1 MRVLNK
7 LGKPVL
13 FLCFI
18 LFSINRKLDVAAA
31 EGSVVFGSESYSW
44 YTEETCP
51 IGVYIESQTPIAVY
65 EICLEYDPAMLEYLN
80 GAAEIIDNKIYL
92 RGNGTEL
99 RYKNMLHFKPLAEG
113 TTSIQ
118 VVSAQAVTAED
129 ISGGN
134 ASQNIDM
141 TLLQAAPV
149 TIRQFVSN
157 EIVSIQT
164 SPAALENFQPDVKEY
179 SLTVEAETANLNV
192 EYTLLDENASVS
204 LSDTKLADGENIITL
219 SVQGTEGNNVYTF
232 YVHRKEHEQESTVPT
247 DTEPTEGPVVVPPSD
262 TGPAETKASEEVPAV
277 SENSI
282 PENISDEH
290 EPALGDS
297 MDMSLII
304 ASAACIILLLQH
316 YAMKIQ
322 KILEKKEKKNGEESE
337 AWQDETLHIINF
349 EKTVIEAAHI
359 TMQFRM
365 AQDEMSSLKEYFIKI
380 LKRQNKYRML
390 TVLKDISFEVKQGD
404 VVGIIGTNGSGKS
417 TLLKIISGALTPTSG
432 NVTVDRSKVQM
443 LTLGTGFDM
452 ELTARE
458 NVYLNG
464 AIIGYSKAYIDEKYD
479 DIVEFA
485 ELNGFMEERMKNFST
500 GMVTR
505 LGFAIATMQDTPE
518 ILILDEV
525 LSVGDMFFKQKS
537 EKRIKEM
544 IHSGATVLMVS
555 HGVETIL
562 KNCNK
567 VIWIEKGILKMAGDP
582 RDVCDAYKNYTK

>member
-7 LGKPVL
+7 LGKPAL
-13 FLCFI
+13 FFGFI
-18 LFSINRKLDVAAA
+18 LFFLNWKLDVAAA
-31 EGSVVFGSESYSW
+31 EGSVVFGSGSYTW

-51 IGVYIESQTPIAVY
+51 IGVYIESATPIAAY
-65 EICLEYDPAMLEYLN
+65 EICLEYDPGMLEYLD
-80 GAAEIIDNKIYL
+80 GAAEVIDNKIYL
-92 RGNGTEL
+92 RGDGTER
-99 RYKNMLHFKPLAEG
+99 RYRNMLHFKPLTEG
-113 TTSIQ
+113 ASSIQ
-118 VVSAQAVTAED
+118 VVSAQAVTTED

-141 TLLQAAPV
+141 TLLSTAPV

-164 SPAALENFQPDVKEY
+164 SPEALQNFRADVKEY
-179 SLTVEAETANLNV
+179 SLTVEAETENLEV
-192 EYTLLDENASVS
+192 EYTLLDENAPVS
-204 LSDTKLADGENIITL
+204 LSDTKLATGENVITL

-232 YVHRKEHEQESTVPT
+232 TVYRKELESTVPIAT
-247 DTEPTEGPVVVPPSD
+247 EPSESAEPEPAEAQEASPADTEAIT
-262 TGPAETKASEEVPAV
+262 AASENNVPD
-277 SENSI
+277 NSS
-282 PENISDEH
+282 NEH
-290 EPALGDS
+290 TPAFGG
-297 MDMSLII
+297 MDLSLII
-304 ASAACIILLLQH
+304 ASAFCIVLLLL
-316 YAMKIQ
+316 YCAIKI
-322 KILEKKEKKNGEESE
+322 KKVLANREKDGGEEGE
-337 AWQDETLHIINF
+337 AWQDETLRIINF
-349 EKTVIEAAHI
+349 EKTVIDIAHV
-359 TMQFRM
+359 TMRFRM
-365 AQDEMSSLKEYFIKI
+365 AQDEISSLKEYFINV
-380 LKRQNKYRML
+380 LKRKNKYRML
-390 TVLKDISFEVKQGD
+390 TALDDISFEVKQGD

-432 NVTVDRSKVQM
+432 SVTVDKSKIQI

-452 ELTARE
+452 ELTGRE

-479 DIVEFA
+479 DIVAFA
-485 ELNGFMEERMKNFST
+485 ELNGFMEEKMKNFST

-567 VIWIEKGILKMAGDP
+567 VIWIEKGIMKMAGEP
-582 RDVCDAYKNYTK
+582 KEVCTAYKNYVQ

>member
-13 FLCFI
+13 ILGFLLFFI
-18 LFSINRKLDVAAA
+18 NWKLDVAAA

-80 GAAEIIDNKIYL
+80 GAAEVIDNKIYL

-99 RYKNMLHFKPLAEG
+99 RYKNMLHFKPLTEG

-141 TLLQAAPV
+141 TLLAAAPV

-179 SLTVEAETANLNV
+179 SLTVEADTANLNV

-232 YVHRKEHEQESTVPT
+232 YVHRKEQEKESTVPT
-247 DTEPTEGPVVVPPSD
+247 DTEPTEEPEVPPSD
-262 TGPAETKASEEVPAV
+262 TGPTETKASEEVPSV
-277 SENSI
+277 SENSL

-290 EPALGDS
+290 KPAFWDS

-304 ASAACIILLLQH
+304 ASATCIILLLQH
-316 YAMKIQ
+316 CAMKIQ
-322 KILEKKEKKNGEESE
+322 ELLKKKEKDEEGE
-337 AWQDETLHIINF
+337 AWQDETLQIINF
-349 EKTVIEAAHI
+349 EKTVIEAKHI

-365 AQDEMSSLKEYFIKI
+365 AQDETSSLKEYFINI
-380 LKRQNKYRML
+380 LKRKNKYRML

-417 TLLKIISGALTPTSG
+417 TLLKIISGALIPTSG
-432 NVTVDRSKVQM
+432 SVTVDRSKVQM

-555 HGVETIL
+555 HSVETIL

-567 VIWIEKGILKMAGDP
+567 VIWLEKGVMKMAGEP
-582 RDVCDAYKNYTK
+582 REICDSYKNYTK

>member
-7 LGKPVL
+7 LGKPAL
-13 FLCFI
+13 FLSFI
-18 LFSINRKLDVAAA
+18 LFIFNWKLDVAAA
-31 EGSVVFGSESYSW
+31 EGSVVFGSESYTW
-44 YTEETCP
+44 YMEETCP
-51 IGVYIESQTPIAVY
+51 LGVYIESATPIAVY
-65 EICLEYDPAMLEYLN
+65 EICLEYDPGMLEYLD
-80 GAAEIIDNKIYL
+80 GAAEVIDNKIYL
-92 RGNGTEL
+92 RGDGTER
-99 RYKNMLHFKPLAEG
+99 RYRNMLHFKPLTEG
-113 TTSIQ
+113 TSSIQ
-118 VVSAQAVTAED
+118 VVSAQAVTTED

-149 TIRQFVSN
+149 TIRQFISN
-157 EIVSIQT
+157 EMVSIQT
-164 SPAALENFQPDVKEY
+164 SPTALQNFRADVKEY
-179 SLTVEAETANLNV
+179 SLTVEAETESLEV
-192 EYTLLDENASVS
+192 EYTLLDENAPVS
-204 LSDTKLADGENIITL
+204 LSDTKLAAGENVITL

-232 YVHRKEHEQESTVPT
+232 NVYRKEQESTAPIT
-247 DTEPTEGPVVVPPSD
+247 KEPSESAEPETAEPLEASPSA
-262 TGPAETKASEEVPAV
+262 AEEIPAV
-277 SENSI
+277 SENNV
-282 PENISDEH
+282 PDNTANEH
-290 EPALGDS
+290 TPAFGG
-297 MDMSLII
+297 MDLSLII
-304 ASAACIILLLQH
+304 ASAFCIVLLLL
-316 YAMKIQ
+316 YCASKI
-322 KILEKKEKKNGEESE
+322 KKVLANREKDSGEEGE
-337 AWQDETLHIINF
+337 AWQDETLRIINF
-349 EKTVIEAAHI
+349 EKTVIDIEHV
-359 TMQFRM
+359 TMRFRM
-365 AQDEMSSLKEYFIKI
+365 AQDEISSLKEYFINV
-380 LKRQNKYRML
+380 LKRKNKYRML
-390 TVLKDISFEVKQGD
+390 TALDDISFEVKQGD

-432 NVTVDRSKVQM
+432 SVTVDKSKIQI

-452 ELTARE
+452 ELTGRE

-479 DIVEFA
+479 DIVAFA
-485 ELNGFMEERMKNFST
+485 ELNGFMEEKMKNFST

-567 VIWIEKGILKMAGDP
+567 VIWIEKGIMKMAGEP
-582 RDVCDAYKNYTK
+582 KEVCTAYKNYVQ